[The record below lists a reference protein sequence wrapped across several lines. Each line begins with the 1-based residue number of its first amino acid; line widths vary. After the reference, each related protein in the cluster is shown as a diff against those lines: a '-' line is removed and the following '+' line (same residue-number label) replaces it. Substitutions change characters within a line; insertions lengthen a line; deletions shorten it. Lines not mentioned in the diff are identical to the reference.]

1 MLAHADRVFLTHIP
15 VPTPKGWLGFAY
27 SSCIRPM
34 PSVNQPHTASAAAVR
49 HTLDALR
56 NEGRIRI
63 DAEEAAAI
71 AYALDGLYANAIDL
85 FGSRT
90 DPDKRGGDID
100 ILIRTSAPAY
110 ETSQRVAVRFFSRC
124 EEKIDVV
131 VLSEDLT
138 PAQQDFLQRLN
149 RVPVL

>member
-1 MLAHADRVFLTHIP
+1 
-15 VPTPKGWLGFAY
+15 
-27 SSCIRPM
+27 M
-34 PSVNQPHTASAAAVR
+34 PSVNQPHTAFHTASAAAIHR
-49 HTLDALR
+49 TLDALR
-56 NEGRIRI
+56 NEGRVRI

-71 AYALDGLYANAIDL
+71 AYALDGLNADAIDL

-90 DPDKRGGDID
+90 EPDRRGGDID
-100 ILIRTSAPAY
+100 ILIRTSAPAH

-131 VLSEDLT
+131 VLPENLT

-149 RVPVL
+149 RVSVL

>member
-1 MLAHADRVFLTHIP
+1 
-15 VPTPKGWLGFAY
+15 
-27 SSCIRPM
+27 M
-34 PSVNQPHTASAAAVR
+34 PSVNQPHTAFHTVSAAGVR
-49 HTLDALR
+49 RTLDALR
-56 NEGRIRI
+56 NGGRLRI

-71 AYALDGLYANAIDL
+71 ADAIDL

-90 DPDKRGGDID
+90 EPDRRGGDID

-131 VLSEDLT
+131 VLPEDLT

-149 RVPVL
+149 RVSVL